1 MPQRSAQA
9 SPSPLPRASRLPCFD
24 TGFDAR
30 HDHEPSVI
38 VLSDLDTGDDGPRIT
53 LDVLE
58 EDIET
63 GVFNR
68 RGGAGIGVA
77 AVAQAHAHEPA
88 PPSPRLAQPRPRKVG
103 MARDPYE
110 ATAPAR
116 MPPVPPLPCPAH
128 APAVATPEARPAVAR
143 RASGHGGVGLAVLL
157 GALAFFGGWR
167 VTGGDTWL
175 ANATLGPTVDHALAL
190 AKAGTIDTI
199 ATFASQLR

>member
-9 SPSPLPRASRLPCFD
+9 SPSPRARVSRLPCFD

-68 RGGAGIGVA
+68 RGGAF
-77 AVAQAHAHEPA
+77 
-88 PPSPRLAQPRPRKVG
+88 R
-103 MARDPYE
+103 
-110 ATAPAR
+110 
-116 MPPVPPLPCPAH
+116 
-128 APAVATPEARPAVAR
+128 
-143 RASGHGGVGLAVLL
+143 
-157 GALAFFGGWR
+157 
-167 VTGGDTWL
+167 
-175 ANATLGPTVDHALAL
+175 
-190 AKAGTIDTI
+190 
-199 ATFASQLR
+199 